1 MNKILFLV
9 LFTIIIKFG
18 VSQNLKLSSEERAY
32 LYHVTVKSPTLYRNI
47 GNLFNYK
54 DDTVYFKF
62 KEKKQT
68 DSIIDY
74 DSIEQ
79 KIIYEPSLLEINTY
93 EFSSIENGILAELA
107 SKLALQALYREL
119 KRKDEIKTGGIS
131 NQIFNH
137 FLEKLTTE
145 LPRKALR
152 YRKDKDEP
160 TPKIIELLAPNLS
173 FFNRYEQ
180 LKELSGFNLAEQQQV
195 MDAIFKAT
203 QTYIQEKGKE
213 YYKAIGGKG
222 EFYSYLQAVGDG
234 SSTAGLLN
242 EKELIRE
249 GKNKLGNPKGIGLF
263 TYETKFKIHKKNNQ
277 VLIPKQS
284 TEVDYSAF
292 KNDLTNIH
300 LSMWGFNRKLQ
311 TTVVIRNKDSV
322 YLLYASKVSKE
333 LSPDTTFGQGNT
345 MHSMISKLENKSIP
359 NLDEEING
367 KEGLKYQLKKA
378 KEDKEL
384 NLLKIKE
391 TEFELKSGSQKN
403 NKLKKKNKVVTRQN
417 GQNRVSSSRGAI
429 KSLQN
434 KMARLMS
441 RQIQI
446 ERILA
451 DAEFTLKEEEA
462 RIQRFRN
469 RLQVLKGYIEGKQLS
484 YSQFGYIYTF
494 EDGCTFNSYT
504 QNFKIPKNL
513 KIKDFSIR
521 LIAIG
526 PDALST
532 RVDEIQLLS
541 NVTTGI
547 PEDLSPHNFEL
558 SFHDTFKADKYRTED
573 LNLKE
578 TERFELSKLMYQLLT
593 LKKDLLFDLK
603 GNGVGKIDKG
613 SLVASTEKELE
624 AYPGETKEE
633 NARARELPE
642 FKNLRKTE
650 LKFTEQPENIV
661 LSINSFTDP
670 VKSYFSKK
678 SLLAQPLKEKY
689 KCTENQL
696 LSGFRTYTVFER
708 FYGELLKSAYFTFK
722 EKERDKILSLLKK
735 QFDKSFVLVNNQKI
749 KLKEFE
755 EIMHT
760 ESTYYEL
767 KIEQFKTEDEKV
779 KFLLEY

>member
-1 MNKILFLV
+1 MNKIIFLV
-9 LFTIIIKFG
+9 LFSFILNFSFG
-18 VSQNLKLSSEERAY
+18 QNLRLTSEERAY
-32 LYHVTVKSPTLYRNI
+32 LYHVTIKSPTIYRNI
-47 GNLFNYK
+47 GGLFNYK
-54 DDTVYFKF
+54 GDTVYFKF
-62 KEKKQT
+62 KYKKQV

-107 SKLALQALYREL
+107 SKLALQALYKEL
-119 KRKDEIKTGGIS
+119 KRKDEVKTEGIS
-131 NQIFNH
+131 NQIFTA
-137 FLEKLTTE
+137 FLDTLTNE
-145 LPRKALR
+145 LPSKALR
-152 YRKDKDEP
+152 YRKNKNEP
-160 TPKIIELLAPNLS
+160 IPKIIELLAPNLS
-173 FFNRYEQ
+173 FFDRYAQ
-180 LKELSGFNLAEQQQV
+180 LKELSSFNLAEQQQV
-195 MDAIFKAT
+195 MNAIFIST
-203 QTYIQEKGKE
+203 QVYIQEKGKE
-213 YYKAIGGKG
+213 YYKKIGGKG
-222 EFYSYLQAVGDG
+222 DFHSYLQAVGDG

-249 GKNKLGNPKGIGLF
+249 GKNKLGKPKGIGLF

-277 VLIPKQS
+277 VLTPKQS
-284 TEVDYSAF
+284 TEVKYNALKD
-292 KNDLTNIH
+292 DLTNIH

-345 MHSMISKLENKSIP
+345 MHSTIYKLENKSIP

-367 KEGLKYQLKKA
+367 KEGLKYQLQKA
-378 KEDKEL
+378 KEDKAL
-384 NLLKIKE
+384 NLMKIKE
-391 TEFELKSGSQKN
+391 AEFNLKSGSQKN
-403 NKLKKKNKVVTRQN
+403 HKLKNKNKVVTRQN
-417 GQNRVSSSRGAI
+417 GQERVNGSKGTI
-429 KSLQN
+429 KALQN
-434 KMARLMS
+434 KLARLMA

-462 RIQRFRN
+462 RIQRFRD

-484 YSQFGYIYTF
+484 YSQFGYVYTF

-504 QNFKIPKNL
+504 QNFKIPKHL
-513 KIKDFSIR
+513 KIKDFSVR

-526 PDALST
+526 SDALST
-532 RVDEIQLLS
+532 RVDEIQLLT

-547 PEDLSPHNFEL
+547 PEDLTPHNFEL
-558 SFHDTFKADKYRTED
+558 SFNDVFKADKYRIKK

-593 LKKDLLFDLK
+593 HKKDLLFDLK
-603 GNGVGKIDKG
+603 GNGIGKNEKG
-613 SLVASTEKELE
+613 TIIPSTEKELD
-624 AYPGETKEE
+624 AYPGETDEE
-633 NARARELPE
+633 KQQARESNQ
-642 FKNLRKTE
+642 FKTLRTTM
-650 LKFTEQPENIV
+650 LKFTEEPENIV
-661 LSINSFTDP
+661 LTVSSFTDP

-708 FYGELLKSAYFTFK
+708 FYGELLRAAYFTFE
-722 EKERDKILSLLKK
+722 EKERSKILGLLKK
-735 QFDKSFVLVNNQKI
+735 QFDKSYVLVNNNKI

-760 ESTYYEL
+760 ESTYYDL
-767 KIEQFKTEDEKV
+767 KIEQFKAEEEKI
-779 KFLLEY
+779 KTLLAF